1 MAALYRNGATLQQI
15 GDRYGVTRE
24 RVRQILALNGRK
36 GWEEVIERFPDA
48 VTDVEEG

>member
-24 RVRQILALNGRK
+24 RVRQILALNGLAP
-36 GWEEVIERFPDA
+36 GL
-48 VTDVEEG
+48 